1 MLLQLHAFLT
11 SLLLLG
17 LLMVL
22 FQTHVPGEAAHGRHT
37 LELVN
42 YVARDKVDV
51 IIVELDTSVADSLS
65 PQLIEFSII
74 HPLHTLERERE

>member
-1 MLLQLHAFLT
+1 MI
-11 SLLLLG
+11 
-17 LLMVL
+17 L
-22 FQTHVPGEAAHGRHT
+22 FQAHVPGEAAHGRHA

-51 IIVELDTSVADSLS
+51 VIVELDSSVADALS

-74 HPLHTLERERE
+74 HPLHTLERERERKNEQDSSITFI